1 MNTGQ
6 NDAPALQKTNPGFD
20 LSSKYRPLAIGALVG
35 ALGVSGLIWVVAP
48 GWRSLVGY
56 FLYAIPSHL
65 LISVLANE
73 PALFAAAKTAPPAAV
88 ALAGTLGCVVA
99 IVLDYALI
107 GWFANRNFVRTE
119 LDDSRGFRAAQ
130 RFFGRAP
137 FFLILLSALL
147 PVPFYPVKIL
157 AIVRDYPLA
166 RFIVALVLGR
176 LPRFYALA
184 LGGQKIQAPD
194 SALVSAGVTLGLFA
208 AWGVWRT
215 VRRNRKKESEAGSH
229 SPE

>member
-1 MNTGQ
+1 M
-6 NDAPALQKTNPGFD
+6 
-20 LSSKYRPLAIGALVG
+20 AIGALVA
-35 ALGVSGLIWVVAP
+35 ALALAGIAWVGAP
-48 GWRSLVGY
+48 GWRPLVGY

-107 GWFANRNFVRTE
+107 GWFTNRQFVRTE
-119 LDDSRGFRAAQ
+119 LDDSRGMRAAQ

-137 FFLILLSALL
+137 FVLIVLSALL

-166 RFIVALVLGR
+166 RFIGALVLGR
-176 LPRFYALA
+176 LPRFYYLA
-184 LGGQKIQAPD
+184 RLGEVVQAPD

-208 AWGVWRT
+208 VWGVWRT
-215 VRRNRKKESEAGSH
+215 VRRNRRRLRESFPPNGNGNDSR
-229 SPE
+229 SR

>member
-1 MNTGQ
+1 MPDQ
-6 NDAPALQKTNPGFD
+6 SAPAPPA
-20 LSSKYRPLAIGALVG
+20 LSSGVADASRKYRPAAIAALVA
-35 ALGVSGLIWVVAP
+35 ALTLAGLVAAIAP
-48 GWRSLVGY
+48 AWRDLVWY

-73 PALFAAAKTAPPAAV
+73 PALFAAAKVAPPAAV
-88 ALAGTLGCVVA
+88 AIAGTLGCLVA
-99 IVLDYALI
+99 IILDYALI
-107 GWFANRNFVRTE
+107 GWFANRQLVRTE

-130 RFFGRAP
+130 RFFNRAP
-137 FFLILLSALL
+137 FLLILFSALL

-176 LPRFYALA
+176 LPRFYLLA
-184 LGGQKIQAPD
+184 LGGQKVQAPK
-194 SALVSAGVTLGLFA
+194 SALLSAAVTLGLFA

-215 VRRNRKKESEAGSH
+215 VRRNKLRKNTQ
-229 SPE
+229 

>member
-1 MNTGQ
+1 MQAVPSPSPSAAT
-6 NDAPALQKTNPGFD
+6 AR
-20 LSSKYRPLAIGALVG
+20 KYRPLAIGALVA
-35 ALGVSGLIWVVAP
+35 ALGLAGIVTIVAP
-48 GWRSLVGY
+48 DWRGVVSY

-73 PALFAAAKTAPPAAV
+73 PALFAAAKTAPPVAV
-88 ALAGTLGCVVA
+88 AIAGTLGCVVA

-107 GWFANRNFVRTE
+107 GWFTSRQLIKTE
-119 LDDSRGFRAAQ
+119 LEDSRGFGAAQ

-137 FFLILLSALL
+137 FLLILLSALL

-166 RFIVALVLGR
+166 RFMTALVLGR

-184 LGGQKIQAPD
+184 RVGEEVQAPK
-194 SALVSAGVTLGLFA
+194 SALLSAGITLGLFA

-215 VRRNRKKESEAGSH
+215 VRRNRRRRT
-229 SPE
+229 

>member
-1 MNTGQ
+1 MNTGSH
-6 NDAPALQKTNPGFD
+6 DAPALQKTNPGFD
-20 LSSKYRPLAIGALVG
+20 LSRKYRPLAIGALVA
-35 ALGVSGLIWVVAP
+35 ALTLAGIVAGVAP
-48 GWRSLVGY
+48 EWRGLVGY

-73 PALFAAAKTAPPAAV
+73 PALFAAAKAAPPAAV
-88 ALAGTLGCVVA
+88 AIAGTLGCVVA

-107 GWFANRNFVRTE
+107 GWFASRQFVRTE
-119 LDDSRGFRAAQ
+119 LDDSRGLRAAQ

-137 FFLILLSALL
+137 FLLILLSALL

-184 LGGQKIQAPD
+184 RVGEEVQAPK
-194 SALVSAGVTLGLFA
+194 SALVSAAVTLGLFA

-215 VRRNRKKESEAGSH
+215 VRRNRKKKSEAGSH
-229 SPE
+229 FPR

>member
-1 MNTGQ
+1 MNTAS
-6 NDAPALQKTNPGFD
+6 NDAPGLQKTNPGLD
-20 LSSKYRPLAIGALVG
+20 LSRKYRAVATGVLLAAL
-35 ALGVSGLIWVVAP
+35 ALAGIAWIAAP
-48 GWRSLVGY
+48 EWRSLVGY

-73 PALFAAAKTAPPAAV
+73 PALFAAAKASPPAAV
-88 ALAGTLGCVVA
+88 AIAGTLGCVVA

-107 GWFANRNFVRTE
+107 GWFTSRQFVRTE
-119 LDDSRGFRAAQ
+119 LDDSRGLRAAQ

-137 FFLILLSALL
+137 FVLILLSALL

-157 AIVRDYPLA
+157 AIVRDYPLT
-166 RFIVALVLGR
+166 RFIAALVLGR
-176 LPRFYALA
+176 LPRFYLLA

-215 VRRNRKKESEAGSH
+215 VRRNRKKKREAGSH
-229 SPE
+229 FPR

>member
-1 MNTGQ
+1 MNTGS
-6 NDAPALQKTNPGFD
+6 NDAPALQKTNPGLD
-20 LSSKYRPLAIGALVG
+20 LSGKYRPAAIAALAAAL
-35 ALGVSGLIWVVAP
+35 ALAGIVALMAPEWRGLAW
-48 GWRSLVGY
+48 Y

-73 PALFAAAKTAPPAAV
+73 PALFAAAKVAPPAAV
-88 ALAGTLGCVVA
+88 AVAGTLGCLVA
-99 IVLDYALI
+99 IILDYALI
-107 GWFANRNFVRTE
+107 GWFTSRQFIRTE

-137 FFLILLSALL
+137 FLLILLSALL

-166 RFIVALVLGR
+166 RFILALVLGR
-176 LPRFYALA
+176 LPRFYLLA
-184 LGGQKIQAPD
+184 LGGQKVQAPD

-215 VRRNRKKESEAGSH
+215 VRKNRMQAKK
-229 SPE
+229 